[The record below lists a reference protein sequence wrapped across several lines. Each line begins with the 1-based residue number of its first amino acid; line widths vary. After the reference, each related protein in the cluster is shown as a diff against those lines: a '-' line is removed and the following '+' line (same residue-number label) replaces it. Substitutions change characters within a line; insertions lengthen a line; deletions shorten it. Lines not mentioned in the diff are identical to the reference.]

1 MVAFGSSNTARQAQ
15 GSGNRAEIALDP
27 EGAMDTDNREAT
39 TTSDL
44 MFLTDRTCFPNA
56 TKCLGRRMPELKG
69 EVVTGFISSTEQPQS
84 NVFLD
89 TTDHLS

>member
-1 MVAFGSSNTARQAQ
+1 
-15 GSGNRAEIALDP
+15 
-27 EGAMDTDNREAT
+27 MDTDNREAT

-44 MFLTDRTCFPNA
+44 VFLTDKTCFPNA

-69 EVVTGFISSTEQPQS
+69 EVVTGFIFSTEQLQS

-89 TTDHLS
+89 TTDHLSGQAMVAPTKGVATDLVTVMADFV